1 MIKQQAMRNIV
12 NSCHPQSHRDSVKK
26 FSKNSRRF
34 TTLFKRSM
42 RCLMSLATTAVTVA
56 STMLK
61 LSMSSDDLDWE
72 YTISPSPRI
81 HYCYRWPYQDLFVLR
96 SGHIDPLMLFIS
108 VTAGTRADSRPSHT
122 DVNVISIIVLMAPS
136 ITATCRCGDD
146 GNSLNTSNTSWA
158 HQNAAET
165 PSKVSNAWVC
175 MLGLKQ
181 GGNFRGSFYLTEIKQ
196 VHSIVDNLV
205 YNLFLFRM
213 IGTETDV
220 AVAQ

>member
-1 MIKQQAMRNIV
+1 MSSNNLNFWRRNWILRTIITVKSWMIKQQAMRNIV

-108 VTAGTRADSRPSHT
+108 VT
-122 DVNVISIIVLMAPS
+122 
-136 ITATCRCGDD
+136 TALGPR
-146 GNSLNTSNTSWA
+146 
-158 HQNAAET
+158 QIAENHF
-165 PSKVSNAWVC
+165 V
-175 MLGLKQ
+175 
-181 GGNFRGSFYLTEIKQ
+181 FYL
-196 VHSIVDNLV
+196 
-205 YNLFLFRM
+205 
-213 IGTETDV
+213 GDV
-220 AVAQ
+220 L